1 MCLRWVCLA
10 RLGAFKMDL
19 PMVVLSI
26 VADWIGSRIGVL
38 QWIPGIVFIIQI
50 FISAFF
56 LLITFAG
63 VLLLPGWKLKLLS
76 LIIGLGMVIFVWFV

>member
-1 MCLRWVCLA
+1 
-10 RLGAFKMDL
+10 MDL

-26 VADWIGSRIGVL
+26 VADWIGRQIGAL
-38 QWIPGIVFIIQI
+38 SWIPGIVFIIQI